1 MSTELVCKFRAF
13 GIPKGQPRPRAF
25 YNKKTG
31 RAGVFEQGTAE
42 AWKGDVAL
50 AYNAVRTPPVSDP
63 VYLVVR
69 FFVPFPKRLAKAVE
83 KGPIVHTAKPDID
96 NALKATM
103 DALTQIG
110 AWTDDALVYGVQA
123 EKWYAT
129 RDIAPGAEIE
139 IHRRTA

>member
-50 AYNAVRTPPVSDP
+50 AYNAVRTRHVSDP
-63 VYLVVR
+63 VYLSIR
-69 FFVPFPKRLAKAVE
+69 FFFPFPKKLSKAIE
-83 KGPIVHTAKPDID
+83 SGPIIHTAKPDID
-96 NALKATM
+96 NVLKATM

-110 AWTDDALVYGVQA
+110 AWTDDSLVSVVRS

-129 RDIAPGAEIE
+129 RDICPGAEIE
-139 IHRRTA
+139 IHRVIL